1 MMSRMAADSP
11 VAKMKPLAYS
21 QFLIAAS
28 LISVIVLGFYV
39 FALNTKKD
47 KTYLVISTV
56 IAAGLLLNALIPHIV
71 VAIYKLS
78 NAPGVVTAILL
89 IVPISLW
96 LLFKN
101 MPLFESRRQ
110 MVYQILAGLLIAYG
124 LFALT
129 VLAVK
134 FLF

>member
-1 MMSRMAADSP
+1 
-11 VAKMKPLAYS
+11 
-21 QFLIAAS
+21 
-28 LISVIVLGFYV
+28 
-39 FALNTKKD
+39 
-47 KTYLVISTV
+47 
-56 IAAGLLLNALIPHIV
+56 V